1 MLMPDFSLIIIVS
14 ERREQLRN
22 VLEQLHKSS
31 VKPSEVL
38 VIYMDDLPEILET
51 GIALRNFRITGTS
64 GKMPLAAARN
74 FGAKYAS
81 FEKLFF
87 LDVDCLPAPDFF
99 ERMLEDYSEN
109 SILSGTPYYL
119 PADFDMDALEEQAVA
134 HPAKPPISDRQP
146 VADYNSFWSLCF
158 LIGKEQFRSL
168 GGFEEAYTGYGAED
182 TDFAQKLRKAEIPF
196 FRSPAKVY
204 HQYHPKY
211 EPPLNHLEAICQNAE
226 IFHQRWGFFPMEI
239 WLKEF
244 QKMGYITMKEN
255 KISILK
261 FPSSEEIADC
271 LTKKPY

>member
-87 LDVDCLPAPDFF
+87 
-99 ERMLEDYSEN
+99 
-109 SILSGTPYYL
+109 
-119 PADFDMDALEEQAVA
+119 
-134 HPAKPPISDRQP
+134 
-146 VADYNSFWSLCF
+146 FW
-158 LIGKEQFRSL
+158 
-168 GGFEEAYTGYGAED
+168 T
-182 TDFAQKLRKAEIPF
+182 
-196 FRSPAKVY
+196 
-204 HQYHPKY
+204 
-211 EPPLNHLEAICQNAE
+211 
-226 IFHQRWGFFPMEI
+226 
-239 WLKEF
+239 
-244 QKMGYITMKEN
+244 
-255 KISILK
+255 
-261 FPSSEEIADC
+261 
-271 LTKKPY
+271 